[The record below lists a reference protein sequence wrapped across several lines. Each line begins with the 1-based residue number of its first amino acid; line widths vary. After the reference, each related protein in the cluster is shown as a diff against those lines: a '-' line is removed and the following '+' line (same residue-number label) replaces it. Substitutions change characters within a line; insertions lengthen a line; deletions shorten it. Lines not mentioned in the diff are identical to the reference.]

1 MARYTSAYNGTALS
15 TSNDTR
21 TLVTTA
27 TAAGSVLRVSCWDV
41 GGEATSQ
48 AVNRV
53 VLNRPGTNGI
63 TPTNTVPEKIDPAS
77 PAASFTNASGWST
90 QPVLS
95 ANDVLDIA
103 FNAFGGR
110 FTFFTPPDAEI
121 IVGGQGAV
129 ANLSMRSRSG
139 TSTVSGFLIVEER

>member
-1 MARYTSAYNGTALS
+1 MARYTSAFRSVALS
-15 TSNDTR
+15 TTNDTR

-27 TAAGSVLRVSCWDV
+27 TGQGSVLRVSCIDI

-48 AVNRV
+48 APNTFGI
-53 VLNRPGTNGI
+53 NRPGTNGV

-77 PAASFTNASGWST
+77 VAAAFTNASAWST
-90 QPVLS
+90 QPVVS
-95 ANDVLDIA
+95 ANDVLDLA

-110 FTFFTPPDAEI
+110 ITFFTPPDAEI

-129 ANLSMRSRSG
+129 ANLSFRSRAG
-139 TSTVSGFLIVEER
+139 TSTVSGNIIVEER